1 MVQATSLP
9 KPSRY
14 ATLSLASILF
24 LSACGRKADPIPRPR
39 VEARACAV
47 HWTGLRT
54 LEIRLPTKDQR
65 GTKLVGFERVAVYYL
80 PMGHARPRPEEV
92 ITRGEV
98 VMERRRPDLPS
109 PGALLVMN
117 LTEVNRPAGWI
128 VVSAIRVGNVV
139 GAPSETLP
147 WMDPGI

>member
-1 MVQATSLP
+1 MEAQAC
-9 KPSRY
+9 
-14 ATLSLASILF
+14 
-24 LSACGRKADPIPRPR
+24 SAR
-39 VEARACAV
+39 
-47 HWTGLRT
+47 WTQLRI
-54 LEIRLPTKDQR
+54 LEIQLPTKDLH
-65 GTKLVGFERVAVYYL
+65 GNGLIGFERVAVYYL

-92 ITRGEV
+92 ISRGEV

-109 PGALLVMN
+109 PGARLIMN